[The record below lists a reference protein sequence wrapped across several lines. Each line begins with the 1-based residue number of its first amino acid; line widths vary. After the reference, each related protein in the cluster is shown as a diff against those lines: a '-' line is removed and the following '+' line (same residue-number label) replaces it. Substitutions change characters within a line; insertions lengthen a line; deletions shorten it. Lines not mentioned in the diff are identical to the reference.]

1 MSHASLGDIHLGGV
15 YSITTLALPTFF
27 GNLSISGSI
36 RSDGTMRKVKR
47 VIAASQ
53 MKLQIIIGNK
63 TPLKSK
69 YPLSMTKIR

>member
-53 MKLQIIIGNK
+53 MKLHKNSI
-63 TPLKSK
+63 
-69 YPLSMTKIR
+69 KIEKCYYCNYCNTFN